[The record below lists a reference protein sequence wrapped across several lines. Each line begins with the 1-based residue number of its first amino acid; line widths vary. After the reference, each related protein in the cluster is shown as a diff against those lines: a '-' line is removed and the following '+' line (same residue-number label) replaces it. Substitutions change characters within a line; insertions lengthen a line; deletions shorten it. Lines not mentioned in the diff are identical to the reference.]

1 MLIDLSRN
9 HRVMFI
15 DNPIWPITIHEA
27 GEVQISL
34 YQPDKRWNCGRFGDV
49 PRDMAAVSFANR

>member
-1 MLIDLSRN
+1 MIFVST
-9 HRVMFI
+9 
-15 DNPIWPITIHEA
+15 DNPIWPITVHEA

-34 YQPDKRWNCGRFGDV
+34 YQPDRRWSCGRFGDV